1 VFPDVSR
8 LVLACWTRRNM
19 IPAVLPLTEDLAE
32 FLGVWTADGCFHR
45 TGVRLATNADDVD
58 YYEALCRRLFGHVTR
73 YPKKGENARG
83 IDLVI
88 NHTLLRR
95 VMMDGLKLRDGSG
108 RKRVPAVIFLAPLPI
123 VAAFLRGY
131 FSGDGTF
138 SGKYIEASTVSR
150 GLAADV
156 MTLLQYFGII
166 ARCRTKKER
175 RGRDAF
181 RVRFLWTGFLRRFI
195 DEIGFSDGHRNQ
207 AVRNYLDLMTF
218 HRDVQTPARHIT
230 NDVLWDLVVEKRREP
245 YQREHVYDL
254 SVPTTERFVAGFGN

>member
-45 TGVRLATNADDVD
+45 TGVRLATNADDAD

-150 GLAADV
+150 GLANDV
-156 MTLLQYFGII
+156 MTLLQYFGIA
-166 ARCRTKKER
+166 ARCRTKKEWS
-175 RGRDAF
+175 GSVSN
-181 RVRFLWTGFLRRFI
+181 RVRFLWTGFLRVFAEKIGFADERRQCALI
-195 DEIGFSDGHRNQ
+195 DYLDEIKLQ
-207 AVRNYLDLMTF
+207 
-218 HRDVQTPARHIT
+218 RDVQTAACHIT
-230 NDVLWDLVVEKRREP
+230 KDVLGDLV
-245 YQREHVYDL
+245 L
-254 SVPTTERFVAGFGN
+254 